1 VKTRDVRDL
10 VHFDEAEAR
19 HETLF
24 ETDRVFSQVICLQ
37 RNQGLGPMGDPEAD
51 AVCLILAGEVAV
63 QVGKGRGRMRQWETV
78 LVPAGD
84 ELTVRNASDEPGVI
98 LLVTAPPP
106 GAPVDPGGTDDEP
119 DPQPGRSPT

>member
-10 VHFDEAEAR
+10 VRFDEAQAR

-37 RNQGLGPMGDPEAD
+37 RNQGLGPMGDPDAD
-51 AVCLILAGEVAV
+51 AVCLILAGEIAV
-63 QVGKGRGRMRQWETV
+63 QIGKGRGRMRQWETV
-78 LVPAGD
+78 LVPAGA

-106 GAPVDPGGTDDEP
+106 GVPGDAEP
-119 DPQPGRSPT
+119 ADAGSNED